1 MKMRDRFGLMLL
13 AGALIATGAAFGQT
27 GRATQAPAA
36 AATTSAA
43 AVAASNLAFDVA
55 SVRPSPAP
63 DQQTMLAGLIAG
75 RRPNW
80 VRVDGTRATFNYESL
95 NDLIAYA
102 YKLRSYEISGPEWLV
117 TNRFDIE
124 ARLPDGATKDDV
136 PEMLRALLVERFK
149 LASHRE
155 MQEQPVLALVVGKG
169 GPKLKEAA
177 ATPEAIDENTPLKP
191 GETKMDTPSGPI
203 RLMKNA
209 DGSTT
214 YNMGARG
221 SFTLKFDGET
231 RSMHM
236 EASTITMKGFV
247 MMMTTLGA
255 GEGRQIVDMTGL
267 TGMYQAAVD
276 FSVMDLQ
283 SSLSAQGID
292 IPRRPGG
299 GSSGTEATD
308 PEGGATVAAALEK
321 LGLKL
326 EKSRAKV
333 DRLVVDHVEKSPTE
347 N

>member
-27 GRATQAPAA
+27 GLATQAPAA

-80 VRVDGTRATFNYESL
+80 ARVDGTRATFNYESL

-247 MMMTTLGA
+247 MMMTTLG
-255 GEGRQIVDMTGL
+255 EGRQIVDMTGL

>member
-1 MKMRDRFGLMLL
+1 MLM
-13 AGALIATGAAFGQT
+13 AGALIAAGAAFGQT
-27 GRATQAPAA
+27 
-36 AATTSAA
+36 A
-43 AVAASNLAFDVA
+43 AVSQAAIGTNVTAQVATGNLTFDVA

-63 DQQTMLAGLIAG
+63 DQATMLAGLIAG

-117 TNRFDIE
+117 TDRFDIA

-136 PEMLRALLVERFK
+136 PEMLQALLKERFN
-149 LASHRE
+149 LTTHSE
-155 MQEQPVLALVVGKG
+155 LTDQPVLALVVGKG

-177 ATPEAIDENTPLKP
+177 ATPEATDENTPLKS

-221 SFTLKFDGET
+221 TFTLKFDSST
-231 RSMHM
+231 LSMHM
-236 EASTITMKGFV
+236 EASSISMKGFAI
-247 MMMTTLGA
+247 MMNTLGG

-267 TGMYQAAVD
+267 TGNYQATAD
-276 FSVMDLQ
+276 FSLMDLT
-283 SSLSAQGID
+283 SSLSAQGIE

-308 PEGGATVAAALEK
+308 PEGGATVSAALEK